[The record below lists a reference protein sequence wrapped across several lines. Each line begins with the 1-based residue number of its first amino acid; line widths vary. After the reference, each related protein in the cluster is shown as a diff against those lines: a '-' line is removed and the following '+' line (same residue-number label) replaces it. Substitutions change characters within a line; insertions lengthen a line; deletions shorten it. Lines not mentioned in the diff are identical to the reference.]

1 MKTRAFVRSNK
12 RLITMAISA
21 AFVPGAIAG
30 PDACTAGAGGTTLI
44 CQGNQSQ
51 GINVSATP
59 PNELIV
65 RNLSQ
70 PITTSAFGTSG
81 IGLISSNGQ
90 NVWITAG
97 EPEQR
102 LSITTGGTLTP
113 GIYGISSGIST
124 TPPAD
129 DAFLNVPLIGTNPA
143 VAGGEVRINAY
154 STHFDPET
162 LTPGILTTG
171 LAAHAIAG
179 YSSGPGYSEAVL
191 DKLRNFTET
200 GFSFSVTKVLNSGGS
215 EVAFSGGSVQVRGYL
230 LDANGNVLRDG
241 SNNPIQHGTI
251 KIYQDGRYE
260 VSYSADELTAH
271 ATLTGPLYIGVN
283 YSVEGN
289 RAGNTQTDNALLLIT
304 LQRDGSTLEQSVEA
318 SFDTFGVSGKPASST
333 TPSVFPDLEAYV
345 TGLLNAAESGGSGNS
360 VSISSDGWLRTTGS
374 GAHGIYGY
382 SQGGAGVAGWDGN
395 ISHSA
400 GAGTNGSA
408 AGNVTASASGTITT
422 TGERSSGI
430 VAMSDG
436 GAGGRGGGNSAV
448 RYGQP
453 GGNGGIGGT
462 INVTGDANITTT
474 GKNATGIV
482 AISIGGVGGNGGTA
496 NGAMD
501 GANGGAGG
509 QGGLVT
515 VDGSWNVTTT
525 GELAHGIWA
534 KSLGGNGGKGGD
546 GGSSGDSGVGGVA
559 GVGNTVV
566 LRSAGSISTSGSHAY
581 GLYGQS
587 VGGFGGTGGSS
598 WALFWAY
605 GASGSPGGDGG
616 SVSVYNLASG
626 NITTNNAYSHG
637 ILAQSIGGGGG
648 SGGGDGDFALF
659 ANLGGS
665 GAAGGAGKQ
674 VWVENDGSITTGNA
688 VAASNH
694 AEYAHGIFAQSVG
707 GGGGDGAGVSGLVSI
722 GGQGSATSNG
732 GQVDVINRGTINTY
746 GIQSHAIFAQSIGG
760 GGGNGG
766 SSTGLVTIGG
776 SGGGGGDADV
786 VNVTNGG
793 TLHTHANES
802 YGIFAQSIG
811 GGGGSGGSAI
821 SIGAGVP
828 VAIGGQGEVGGDGKA
843 VNVTTLDD
851 SQITTDGDRSHAI
864 FAQSIGGGGGNGG
877 FAISVGTG
885 ISATIS
891 IGGNGARGGDADDVM
906 IKTAGEITTNGINAY
921 GIFAQSVGG
930 GGGSGGFAI
939 SASVESSGLSL
950 SLGGTG
956 GGGGIGKNV
965 YIGTVDDPVSGT
977 IHTYGIGSH
986 GIVAQSIG
994 GAGGEGGFAISTSIG
1009 SGSLGAG
1016 ITAQVSIGGSGG
1028 SGNHGGIVAVQSA
1041 SDITTEAADAHAVL
1055 AQSIGGSGGAGGFS
1069 FSGNIGAGISP
1080 SVAIGGAGGGG
1091 SYGNTVNIG
1100 TEDSPTGGIL
1110 TTKGDRSYGILA
1122 QSIGG
1127 SGGAAGTTIAGSL
1140 LGPAAMVF
1148 SFGRNGGSG
1157 GYGGEVNVFSGSSI
1171 FTEGEQSH
1179 GIFAQSV
1186 GGGGGAGGLSIAG
1199 GVSAFGGLSLSMGGN
1214 GGDGK
1219 YGGTVNVT
1227 NTGSIDTQGEYS
1239 YGIKAQS
1246 IGGGGGSGGAS
1257 GSVMANFSSMIPIPD
1272 EYPTGSIN
1280 IALSLGGSGGTGG
1293 TGGTVNVTNNGQ
1305 ITTEGDF
1312 SHGIFAQSVGGGGGD
1327 GGKSIAA
1334 TANISMPEGASDEEV
1349 SKQLEVKVDFV
1360 MAIGGSGGSG
1370 QTGGAV
1376 TVNNHKTI
1384 ETVGI
1389 GSHGIFAQSIGGG
1402 GGTGGDARSMILSI
1416 DPSNWQPDQPEPPDP
1431 MSISVGATLS
1441 VGGSGGSAADGGTVS
1456 IYNHDRIGTSG
1467 ADAYGILAQSI
1478 GGGGG
1483 IGGGGYHGL
1492 DWKDFG
1498 VSEEYEQYLDLL
1510 PVQDEGDIHFTVG
1523 GSGGASGSGQRV
1535 YVENTGSITTTGAG
1549 SIAVVAQSIGGGG
1562 GLGGIGAIGGDGEIG
1577 LGGSGGAAG
1586 DGGLVE
1592 VIING
1597 NIDTTGVVAHGILA
1611 QSIGGGG
1618 GYAGNID
1625 RGISDFGQNFAL
1637 GGSGGNAGD
1646 GGGVVIGTTGNITTH
1661 GTGAVGIL
1669 AQSIGGGGGLGGQVG
1684 FGFGFAGSVGGR
1696 GSGGAVTVSH
1706 EGNIQTFGAAAHGI
1720 VAQSI
1725 GGTSGTV
1732 NSRIYG
1738 GLGQDV
1744 IVNSTGDI
1752 IISGAGA
1759 HGIVAQSLGAAG
1771 NGSVTVNILA
1781 GSISGGSASGS
1792 AVNVLNGS
1800 SNTVTNH
1807 GTISALSGRAI
1818 VGGSGAE
1825 RIDNYGTINGDVA
1838 LESGSNSFNNLSG
1851 ALFNSLSTI
1860 AIGSGLPFS
1869 NAGILS
1875 PGGMGTPQVTTLTG
1889 NLVQSSIGSMT
1900 LDLSLAGHN
1909 SDRLDIVGS
1918 AQVGGSL
1925 KLNPID
1931 TGMARTGTQQRVIL
1945 NASNGANASGLTLL
1959 APASSLVSYALIH
1972 PSANEIA
1979 VTTNIN
1985 FAPATLNLNARR
1997 IGVHLNAIQAAGGS
2011 SNMAPYIAALFTQ
2024 PDDASLNTVYEK
2036 LGPGA
2041 LGSLSALS
2049 STASQGFND
2058 AMHSCR
2064 QREGDYRFIREGEC
2078 SWMQLG
2084 GTLRDQERSEL
2095 NPGYMQDSVTMAG
2108 GFQKAVNANVHLGF
2122 GLSYQQSALKSIYS
2136 DVNGQ
2141 RFEGGVIVK
2150 HRADATR
2157 LSLSFSAAYGNYE
2170 SRRLVD
2176 VANPGVH
2183 AEGKPELWST
2193 SLHGRISHDV
2203 MSSDG
2208 AYVRPMLGLGVSY
2221 ISRNA
2226 YTESGAGGA
2235 NLHVAKEADTL
2246 VSLHPAVEF
2255 GGERCIGDEGTL
2267 LRHYLR
2273 VGITQLLGSNERN
2286 FTASLEG
2293 APSGVAPFTVSAQ
2306 SDKTYGD
2313 LVFGVDILR
2322 KSGTT
2327 VRLEYSGQFSN
2338 HSTANAIGIK
2348 VAMPF

>member
-1 MKTRAFVRSNK
+1 MKGRTFLCPNNLFFKMV
-12 RLITMAISA
+12 ISA
-21 AFVPGAIAG
+21 AVVPAAIAG
-30 PDACTAGAGGTTLI
+30 PDGCSTIGSTIT
-44 CQGNQSQ
+44 CEGNQSQ
-51 GINVSATP
+51 GISVPTTP
-59 PNELIV
+59 PNDLQV
-65 RNLSQ
+65 LNLDR
-70 PITTSAFGTSG
+70 PIAPTVSG
-81 IGLISSNGQ
+81 
-90 NVWITAG
+90 
-97 EPEQR
+97 
-102 LSITTGGTLTP
+102 TP
-113 GIYGISSGIST
+113 GISLTSDNNLNAWISSGESQQQAVIDTHGNNATGIVGIARGSSSST
-124 TPPAD
+124 AQD
-129 DAFLNVPLIGTNPA
+129 DAFLGVPLVGVNPA
-143 VAGGEVRINAY
+143 VAGGEVRINSFSDITTNGSGA
-154 STHFDPET
+154 H
-162 LTPGILTTG
+162 GIQ
-171 LAAHAIAG
+171 G
-179 YSSGPGYSEAVL
+179 YSASLGYPESLLNRLES
-191 DKLRNFTET
+191 FSET
-200 GFSFSVTKVLNSGGS
+200 GFSFTVTRVLNASGAS
-215 EVAFSGGSVQVRGYL
+215 VAFSGSSVQVRGHL
-230 LDANGNVLRDG
+230 IDASGVTLRDG
-241 SNNPIQHGTI
+241 NGNPIEHGTFTL
-251 KIYQDGRYE
+251 YQDGHYD
-260 VSYSADELTAH
+260 VQYSAAELAAH
-271 ATLTGPLYIGVN
+271 AALTQTESLSVAVD
-283 YSVEGN
+283 YSVLGSHDGQTQADDGQLIVTFIRN
-289 RAGNTQTDNALLLIT
+289 TAGSLVQT
-304 LQRDGSTLEQSVEA
+304 SEA
-318 SFDTFGVSGKPASST
+318 WFDTFGVSSKPAAT
-333 TPSVFPDLEAYV
+333 TSPTVFPDLKRYV
-345 TGLLNAAESGGSGNS
+345 TGLLNAASGGAAGKS
-360 VSISSDGWLRTTGS
+360 VSIVSNGVLKTL
-374 GAHGIYGY
+374 GAESHGIHAY
-382 SQGGAGVAGWDGN
+382 SQGGTGAGGIDGS
-395 ISHSA
+395 IGHSA
-400 GAGTNGSA
+400 GGGSRGSDAGEVNLEANGS
-408 AGNVTASASGTITT
+408 ITT
-422 TGERSSGI
+422 HLASSSGI
-430 VAMSDG
+430 VALSAG
-436 GAGGRGGGNSAV
+436 GAGGKGGDGGAW
-448 RYGQP
+448 RWGQK
-453 GGNGGIGGT
+453 GGTGGTGGT
-462 INVTGDANITTT
+462 ITVTGDATIKTDGNYSS
-474 GKNATGIV
+474 GII
-482 AISIGGVGGNGGTA
+482 ALSVGGNGGA
-496 NGAMD
+496 GGSGSGAMP
-501 GANGGAGG
+501 GGGGGFGG
-509 QGGLVT
+509 QGGRVI
-515 VDGSWNVTTT
+515 VDGSWDVTTL
-525 GELAHGIWA
+525 GDRAHGIWA
-534 KSLGGNGGKGGD
+534 KSLGGNAGSGGSGGWLFGDPGTGGTATDGGK
-546 GGSSGDSGVGGVA
+546 V
-559 GVGNTVV
+559 T
-566 LRSAGSISTSGSHAY
+566 LRSNGDIRTSGIYSY
-581 GLYGQS
+581 GLYAQS
-587 VGGFGGTGGSS
+587 VGGFGGSGGTSWGLFWSFGGNGDSGGS
-598 WALFWAY
+598 
-605 GASGSPGGDGG
+605 GGEVEVFNLAGG
-616 SVSVYNLASG
+616 SV
-626 NITTNNAYSHG
+626 TTNNLYSHG

-648 SGGGDGDFALF
+648 SGGGEFAVI
-659 ANLGGS
+659 ASLGGT
-665 GAAGGAGKQ
+665 GAAGGKGAL
-674 VWVENDGSITTGNA
+674 VTVENDGDITTGNA
-688 VAASNH
+688 VAANH
-694 AEYAHGIFAQSVG
+694 KGDYSHGIFAQSIG
-707 GGGGDGAGVSGLVSI
+707 GGGGDGGGVSGLVSI
-722 GGQGSATSNG
+722 GGAGSGTSDG
-732 GQVDVINRGTINTY
+732 GQVNVVNRGTINTY

-776 SGGGGGDADV
+776 SGGGGGDADI
-786 VNVTNGG
+786 VNATNGG

-828 VAIGGQGEVGGDGKA
+828 IAIGGQGEVGGDGKA

-877 FAISVGTG
+877 FAISVGAE

-891 IGGNGARGGDADDVM
+891 IGGKGARGGDADDVT
-906 IKTAGEITTNGINAY
+906 IKTAGEITTNGANAY
-921 GIFAQSVGG
+921 GIFAQSIGG

-939 SASVESSGLSL
+939 SASVESSGLTL

-965 YIGTVDDPVSGT
+965 YIGTVDDPISGT

-994 GAGGEGGFAISTSIG
+994 GAGGEGGFAISASIG

-1016 ITAQVSIGGSGG
+1016 ITAQVSVGGSGG
-1028 SGNHGGIVAVQSA
+1028 SGNHGGIVSVQRA
-1041 SDITTEAADAHAVL
+1041 GDITTEAADAHAVL

-1127 SGGAAGTTIAGSL
+1127 SGGAAGTTVAGSL

-1157 GYGGEVNVFSGSSI
+1157 GYGGEVNVYSGSSI

-1179 GIFAQSV
+1179 GIFAQSI

-1227 NTGSIDTQGEYS
+1227 NTGNIDTQGEYS

-1280 IALSLGGSGGTGG
+1280 ISLSLGGSGGTGG

-1349 SKQLEVKVDFV
+1349 SKQLEVKVDFA

-1384 ETVGI
+1384 ETLGV

-1416 DPSNWQPDQPEPPDP
+1416 DPSNWQPDQPQPPDP

-1441 VGGSGGSAADGGTVS
+1441 VGGKGGSAANASTVS
-1456 IYNHDRIGTSG
+1456 IFNYGHIATHG

-1498 VSEEYEQYLDLL
+1498 VSEDYEQYLDLL

-1523 GSGGASGSGQRV
+1523 GSGGSSGDGKLV
-1535 YVENTGSITTTGAG
+1535 HVENNGNITTAGGG

-1562 GLGGIGAIGGDGEIG
+1562 GLAGVGAIGGDGEIG

-1586 DGGLVE
+1586 DGGRVE

-1597 NIDTTGVVAHGILA
+1597 NIDTSGVVAHGILA

-1637 GGSGGNAGD
+1637 GGDGGSAGD
-1646 GGGVVIGTTGNITTH
+1646 GGEVTIGTTGNIITR

-1669 AQSIGGGGGLGGQVG
+1669 AQSIGGGGGLGGEVG
-1684 FGFGFAGSVGGR
+1684 FGFGFAGGVGGQ
-1696 GSGGAVTVSH
+1696 GSGGKVTVSH
-1706 EGNIQTFGAAAHGI
+1706 EGDILTFGTAAHGI

-1725 GGTSGTV
+1725 GGTSGTIDG
-1732 NSRIYG
+1732 RIYG

-1744 IVNSTGDI
+1744 IVNSTGNI
-1752 IISGAGA
+1752 IISGENA
-1759 HGIVAQSLGAAG
+1759 HGIVAQSLGTAG

-1781 GSISGGSASGS
+1781 GSISGGSTSGS

-1807 GTISALSGRAI
+1807 GAISALSGRAI
-1818 VGGSGAE
+1818 IGGSGAE
-1825 RIDNYGTINGDVA
+1825 RIDNYGTISGDVD
-1838 LESGSNSFNNLSG
+1838 LGSGSNSFNNLSG

-1860 AIGSGLPFS
+1860 TVGSGLPLT
-1869 NAGILS
+1869 NAGTLS
-1875 PGGMGTPQVTTLTG
+1875 PGGMGSPQVTTLTG
-1889 NLVQSSIGSMT
+1889 NLIQSSTGS
-1900 LDLSLAGHN
+1900 LAIDLSLAGHN
-1909 SDRLDIVGS
+1909 SDRLEVAGS

-1931 TGMARTGTQQRVIL
+1931 TGLARTGTQRSVIL
-1945 NASNGANASGLTLL
+1945 NASDGANSSGLALV
-1959 APASSLVSYALIH
+1959 APASSLVSYALTY

-1979 VTTNIN
+1979 VTTSIN
-1985 FAPATLNLNARR
+1985 FAPTTLSPNAQR
-1997 IGVHLNAIQAAGGS
+1997 IGVHLSAIQAAGGS
-2011 SNMAPYIAALFTQ
+2011 SSMAPYIAALFTQ
-2024 PDDASLNTVYEK
+2024 PDDASLNTMYEK

-2041 LGSLSALS
+2041 MGSLSALS
-2049 STASQGFND
+2049 TTSSQGFND

-2064 QREGDYRFIREGEC
+2064 QREGNYRFIREGEC
-2078 SWMQLG
+2078 SWMRLG
-2084 GTLRDQERSEL
+2084 GSRHDQERSEL
-2095 NPGYMQDSVTMAG
+2095 NPGYEQDSFTMAG
-2108 GFQKAVNANVHLGF
+2108 GFQKEVNANVHLGF
-2122 GLSYQQSALKSIYS
+2122 GLSYQQSALNSIYS

-2141 RFEGGVIVK
+2141 RFEGGVILK

-2157 LSLSFSAAYGNYE
+2157 VSLSFSAAYGSYE

-2176 VANPGVH
+2176 IANPGVH
-2183 AEGKPELWST
+2183 AEGKPKLWST

-2203 MSSDG
+2203 MSSDN

-2235 NLHVAKEADTL
+2235 NLHVAKEDDTL

-2255 GGERCIGDEGTL
+2255 GGERSIGDEGTL

-2273 VGITQLLGSNERN
+2273 VGMTQLLGSNEQN
-2286 FTASLEG
+2286 VTASLEG
-2293 APSGVAPFTVSAQ
+2293 APSGVAPFTVSTR
-2306 SDKTYGD
+2306 SDKTYAD